1 MEMVM
6 EDNYLELALDEV
18 YQLVASGV
26 RWPESLQSS
35 SQRKAFLRDMVEY
48 YEEHEEYE
56 RCATLQEMIDE
67 LED

>member
-1 MEMVM
+1 M

-35 SQRKAFLRDMVEY
+35 SQRKVFLRDMIEY

>member
-1 MEMVM
+1 ME
-6 EDNYLELALDEV
+6 ENYLELALDEV

-35 SQRKAFLRDMVEY
+35 SHRKAFLRDMIEY

-56 RCATLQEMIDE
+56 RCATLQEMINE